1 MSISVGP
8 AGQGNSPSLNN
19 NEDIEAPLIPAGRL
33 LPFLVVTVLFFL
45 WAIPNNLNDILI
57 RQFMKSF
64 NINRSSAAGVQIW
77 FYLGYFLLA
86 IPAGQL
92 MRRFGYKMGIV
103 TGLCLLGSGC
113 LLFYPAA
120 QAGLYWF
127 FLVAQFVIAS
137 GLSFLETGSNS
148 FIAQLGPAGSS
159 ERRLNLSQAFN
170 PLGSISAGLIG
181 TVFIF
186 SGVKLSDAQ
195 VAAMQAAGT
204 YQAYLHSET
213 LRVVTPYVV
222 LGCIAFFWALLI
234 LMTKFPDLGS
244 EDVSESA
251 ATGGMHVRLWQP
263 HFVFAVLAQFLYVGA
278 QVGTWSYFIPYVES
292 ATGVGDKAAGYM
304 LTGTLAAFAVGRF
317 SSAWLMRHFHARL
330 MLVVYSVINVALCLV
345 AVVHPS
351 WVGVGCLLMT
361 SLFMS
366 IMFPT
371 IFALGLKGMGEKT
384 KTAGSFLVMAIL
396 GGAALTEADGDASAA
411 DCLPCSGG
419 LLYRC
424 CAVCVAVRRGEVA
437 SIGAQMLRLPFA
449 RLRPFAHRSLQRFR
463 QQLHV
468 MRVGSAD
475 GDRQRNP
482 TRVDQQTALAPFLP
496 PVRWIGSSALLGQR
510 RLAHRAIDRLPLT
523 PRCFHISARRE
534 SRPSPHR
541 PAPPDRSAAAPN
553 APGCS
558 RWPPGLHRVWAN

>member
-1 MSISVGP
+1 MAISAGP
-8 AGQGNSPSLNN
+8 VQQGSSLSQN
-19 NEDIEAPLIPAGRL
+19 NEDIHAQLIPQGRL
-33 LPFLVVTVLFFL
+33 VPFIVVTVLFYL
-45 WAIPNNLNDILI
+45 WAIPNSLNDILI

-92 MRRFGYKMGIV
+92 MRRFGYKTGLV

-120 QAGLYWF
+120 QAGIYAF
-127 FLVAQFVIAS
+127 FLMAQFVIAS

-170 PLGSISAGLIG
+170 PIGCISAGLIG

-186 SGVKLSDAQ
+186 SGVTKTDAQ
-195 VAAMQAAGT
+195 VAAMHVAGT

-213 LRVVTPYVV
+213 LRVVTPYLV
-222 LGCIAFFWALLI
+222 LGCFAFLWALLI
-234 LMTKFPDLGS
+234 LMIRFPVLGAGDAS
-244 EDVSESA
+244 EKTENSA
-251 ATGGMHVRLWQP
+251 MHTRLWQP

-278 QVGTWSYFIPYVES
+278 QVGTWSYFINYVES

-330 MLVVYSVINVALCLV
+330 MLVLYSVINVVLCLAAV
-345 AVVHPS
+345 AHPS
-351 WVGVGCLLMT
+351 WLGVGCLLMT

-396 GGAALTEADGDASAA
+396 GGAI
-411 DCLPCSGG
+411 LPKVMG
-419 LLYRC
+419 LLP
-424 CAVCVAVRRGEVA
+424 
-437 SIGAQMLRLPFA
+437 LRLSYAVPVVCYACIALYAWLFA
-449 RLRPFAHRSLQRFR
+449 EARP
-463 QQLHV
+463 
-468 MRVGSAD
+468 G
-475 GDRQRNP
+475 
-482 TRVDQQTALAPFLP
+482 
-496 PVRWIGSSALLGQR
+496 
-510 RLAHRAIDRLPLT
+510 
-523 PRCFHISARRE
+523 E
-534 SRPSPHR
+534 
-541 PAPPDRSAAAPN
+541 AA
-553 APGCS
+553 S
-558 RWPPGLHRVWAN
+558 